1 MEDFAVTV
9 FRPRGRNT
17 FYVFFRS
24 PDGRQRNLSTGSND
38 YETAKRKAAEVVAS
52 ELRRPAES
60 AKEQTLREEIAIL
73 RHQLD
78 EQAVLLRLLV
88 AGGQKVSMKAVEEAT
103 KQFLTEKAPPEVSEA
118 HYRDLER
125 VCRLLEAW
133 ASKQG
138 IKTVADLTT
147 EQLSAWLLAGGWTVA
162 KTFNARLN
170 TAAIFL
176 NWCVKKQYVTEC
188 AADRITRK
196 RCAKRGRPKT
206 LTLHQ
211 CQKLMEYV
219 ETKYPQYCAFFA
231 LALFGGVRSSTGKGG
246 SELRRLLDQV
256 QSEGWEELNSGEGY
270 IWVEKPKMEKGA
282 SGGARRAYVSP
293 NCRAWLEKYPQ
304 ALVPGVKAFQ
314 EIRLAIGIPKNGLRH
329 TAVTAYVTHTQ
340 QLATATLLFG
350 HDELTLRKHYLGDCS
365 GEDAAAFY
373 QIVPKSGAAE
383 NAKQTAA

>member
-138 IKTVADLTT
+138 VKTVADLTT
-147 EQLSAWLLAGGWTVA
+147 KEIEAWLLAGKWGA
-162 KTFNARLN
+162 RTFNARLN

-176 NWCVKKQYVTEC
+176 HWCVKKQYVMEC
-188 AADRITRK
+188 AAAPISRK
-196 RCAKRGRPKT
+196 RCAKCGRPQT
-206 LTLHQ
+206 LTLDQ
-211 CQKLMEYV
+211 SKKLMEYV
-219 ETKYPQYCAFFA
+219 EGKYPEYCAFFA

-246 SELRRLLDQV
+246 SELRRLLEQV
-256 QSEGWEELNSGEGY
+256 QSEGWEKLSGGEGY
-270 IWVEKPKMEKGA
+270 IWVEKPKTEKGA

-293 NCRAWLEKYPQ
+293 NCQAWLEKHPQ

-314 EIRLAIGIPKNGLRH
+314 EIRIAIGIPKNAIRH

-340 QLATATLLFG
+340 QIATATLLFG
-350 HDELTLRKHYLGDCS
+350 HDELTLRKYYLGHCS
-365 GEDAAAFY
+365 RQDAAAFY
-373 QIVPKSGAAE
+373 QIVPRPGAAE

>member
-1 MEDFAVTV
+1 MTV

-78 EQAVLLRLLV
+78 EQAALLRLLV

-138 IKTVADLTT
+138 VKTVADLTT
-147 EQLSAWLLAGGWTVA
+147 KEIEAWLLAGGWTVA

-188 AADRITRK
+188 AADRISRK

-206 LTLHQ
+206 LTLDQ

-219 ETKYPQYCAFFA
+219 ETRYPQYCAFFA

-246 SELRRLLDQV
+246 SELRRLLEQV
-256 QSEGWEELNSGEGY
+256 QAEGWEKLSGGEGY

-314 EIRLAIGIPKNGLRH
+314 EIRVAIGIPKNAIRH
-329 TAVTAYVTHTQ
+329 TAVTAFVTHTQ
-340 QLATATLLFG
+340 QLATAALLFG
-350 HDELTLRKHYLGDCS
+350 HDEATLRKHYLDVWS
-365 GEDAAAFY
+365 REDAAAFY
-373 QIVPKSGAAE
+373 QIVPKSSAAE
-383 NAKQTAA
+383 NAKQAAA

>member
-1 MEDFAVTV
+1 MSRLPAKYLVQAALPGADMEDFAVTV

-78 EQAVLLRLLV
+78 EQAALLRLLV

-138 IKTVADLTT
+138 VKTVADLTT
-147 EQLSAWLLAGGWTVA
+147 KEIEAWLLAGGWTVA

-188 AADRITRK
+188 AADRISRK

-206 LTLHQ
+206 LTLDQ

-219 ETKYPQYCAFFA
+219 ETRYPQYCAFFA
-231 LALFGGVRSSTGKGG
+231 LALFGGVRSSTGL
-246 SELRRLLDQV
+246 SL
-256 QSEGWEELNSGEGY
+256 
-270 IWVEKPKMEKGA
+270 IH
-282 SGGARRAYVSP
+282 
-293 NCRAWLEKYPQ
+293 
-304 ALVPGVKAFQ
+304 
-314 EIRLAIGIPKNGLRH
+314 I
-329 TAVTAYVTHTQ
+329 
-340 QLATATLLFG
+340 
-350 HDELTLRKHYLGDCS
+350 
-365 GEDAAAFY
+365 
-373 QIVPKSGAAE
+373 
-383 NAKQTAA
+383 